1 MKIAQVT
8 TNVLGRYGVEGSNLG
23 SCFGMQFTV
32 LVIFVDPHVCV
43 CVLYAILAESLR
55 TVNT

>member
-43 CVLYAILAESLR
+43 CVYCMPFWLR
-55 TVNT
+55 ACAL